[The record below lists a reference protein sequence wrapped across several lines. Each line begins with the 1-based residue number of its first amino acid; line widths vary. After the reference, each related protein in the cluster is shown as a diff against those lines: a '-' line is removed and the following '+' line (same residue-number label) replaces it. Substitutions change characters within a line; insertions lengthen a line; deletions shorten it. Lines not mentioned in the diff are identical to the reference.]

1 MSLFVILSAKTYN
14 CSSSGVIIMDALD
27 PDKSV
32 EIVGNLYHGDHFV
45 DSLYNALS
53 EEGVVSSFECPT
65 YSSIPMSF

>member
-1 MSLFVILSAKTYN
+1 
-14 CSSSGVIIMDALD
+14 MDALD

-53 EEGVVSSFECPT
+53 EGGVVSSFECPT
-65 YSSIPMSF
+65 YGIPYLSLSL